1 MPKDPERKAPDDDS
15 QASSDEKDREA
26 KDSSRAG
33 SRTSAKASD
42 RARLQ
47 KEDED
52 AEDEDA
58 EDEDAEDED
67 DEDDDDED
75 EDAEDED
82 DEDDD
87 DEDDDAEDEDAK
99 QRAAAK
105 SEQKPP
111 TKADRERETRSRP
124 SASQQPKA
132 MLSEKVIDAP
142 RPQTL
147 GMLGAV
153 CAATLIMWSAGR
165 LACNYHPP
173 NESRKPREVPTAELA
188 SDPKNAAIEVQQRWS
203 KLDFARALELAT
215 GTAAEAIRA
224 EQKKCQAD
232 PRSCDARRKQLE
244 TKIITTAALLQRESS
259 SALVR
264 VSTRGSDGPG
274 TYLMELE
281 PDGSLWKAKSRRPDT
296 GQLPTQAPA
305 PAPTNPAQ
313 AP

>member
-26 KDSSRAG
+26 KDSSRAS

-42 RARLQ
+42 RARMR
-47 KEDED
+47 
-52 AEDEDA
+52 
-58 EDEDAEDED
+58 ED
-67 DEDDDDED
+67 DKDEEDKDED
-75 EDAEDED
+75 EDEDEEDED
-82 DEDDD
+82 
-87 DEDDDAEDEDAK
+87 EDEDEEDEDEDEEGEEDEEKEKDDAGAK

-111 TKADRERETRSRP
+111 AKADRKRGTRSRP
-124 SASQQPKA
+124 SAPQQPPA
-132 MLSEKVIDAP
+132 MPSEKVIDAP

-165 LACNYHPP
+165 IACNYHPP
-173 NESRKPREVPTAELA
+173 TETRKPRDVPTAELA
-188 SDPKNAAIEVQQRWS
+188 NDPKNAAIEVQQRWS

-215 GTAAEAIRA
+215 GSAAEAIRA

-232 PRSCDARRKQLE
+232 SRSCDARRKQLE
-244 TKIITTAALLQRESS
+244 SKIITTAALLQRESS

-264 VSTRGSDGPG
+264 VTTRGSDGPG

-281 PDGSLWKAKSRRPDT
+281 PAGSLWKAKSRRPDT
-296 GQLPTQAPA
+296 GQLPTQLP
-305 PAPTNPAQ
+305 PAPTNPVR